1 MNFKKLTF
9 FYILIFSN
17 FFTNSSNST
26 ENFWA
31 TKSLGEAVGFE
42 VFSVDSTTGTSTSHG
57 KVVEKLQINRMF
69 PVVLGSLHQE
79 K

>member
-1 MNFKKLTF
+1 MNLKKLTF
-9 FYILIFSN
+9 SSFLIFSG

-26 ENFWA
+26 ENSWA

-57 KVVEKLQINRMF
+57 KISREAPN
-69 PVVLGSLHQE
+69 
-79 K
+79 